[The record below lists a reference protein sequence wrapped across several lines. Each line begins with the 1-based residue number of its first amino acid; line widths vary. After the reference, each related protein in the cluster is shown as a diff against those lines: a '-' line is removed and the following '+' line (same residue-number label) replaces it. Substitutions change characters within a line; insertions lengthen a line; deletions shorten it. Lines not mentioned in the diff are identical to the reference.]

1 MTVRDIERKTN
12 DNFVVVDN
20 RTGDILFNSEGG
32 TWQEYKAVRDLE
44 VTGMCINRDKLI
56 LGVWR

>member
-12 DNFVVVDN
+12 DNFIVVDN
-20 RTGDILFNSEGG
+20 RTGDVLFNSASG
-32 TWQEYKAVRDLE
+32 TWQEYKAIRDLD
-44 VTGMCINRDKLI
+44 VTGMCIDGNTLI

>member
-12 DNFVVVDN
+12 DNFIVVDN

-44 VTGMCINRDKLI
+44 VTGMCINSDKLI